1 MLKPRKAL
9 LWLLVPVFSVLAVG
23 STWATV
29 HFLPRSSSQ
38 TTSTSSECLQLQQF
52 VMTEE
57 LNGKSLWTQ
66 YHSNVLQ
73 YKAGISDKARTVQL
87 VMLMAD
93 QVVKVLNS
101 DLIIYQEM
109 FKNRTC
115 LKSDFNAQL
124 EGTISDTQMTID
136 FLLGKTQIEGQS
148 FDPTTGAWNTD
159 FYDVYESAT
168 NYIKQ

>member
-1 MLKPRKAL
+1 MAKPRKAL
-9 LWLLVPVFSVLAVG
+9 LWLLVPLFSVLAVG
-23 STWATV
+23 SAWATV

-38 TTSTSSECLQLQQF
+38 TTSTSPECLQLQQF
-52 VMTEE
+52 VMREE

-73 YKAGISDKARTVQL
+73 YKAGISDKARNVQL
-87 VMLMAD
+87 VTLMAD
-93 QVVKVLNS
+93 QVVKVLSS

-109 FKNRTC
+109 FKYRSC

-124 EGTISDTQMTID
+124 EATISDTQMTID
-136 FLLGKTQIEGQS
+136 FLLGTTQIEGQS

-159 FYDVYESAT
+159 FYDIYESAT

>member
-1 MLKPRKAL
+1 MSTPRRAL
-9 LWLLVPVFSVLAVG
+9 IWLLVPIFSVLALG
-23 STWATV
+23 SVWASI
-29 HFLPRSSSQ
+29 HFLPKSQ
-38 TTSTSSECLQLQQF
+38 SPTSSTSAECLQLRQY

-73 YKAGISDKARTVQL
+73 YKAGISDKTRNVQL
-87 VMLMAD
+87 VTLMAD
-93 QVVKVLNS
+93 QVVKVLGS
-101 DLIIYQEM
+101 DLTIYQEM
-109 FKNRTC
+109 FKHRSC

-148 FDPTTGAWNTD
+148 FDPTTGVWNTD
-159 FYDVYESAT
+159 FYNVYESAT